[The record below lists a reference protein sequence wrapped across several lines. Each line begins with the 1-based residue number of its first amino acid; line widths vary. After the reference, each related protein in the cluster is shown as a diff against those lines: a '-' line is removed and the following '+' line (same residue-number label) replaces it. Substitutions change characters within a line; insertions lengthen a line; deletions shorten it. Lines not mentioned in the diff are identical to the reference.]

1 MRIVVD
7 TNVLVSAFLSPTA
20 RRPIALPGLV
30 RGKISLAKGIGGVAH
45 PAAQERVLEITP
57 ARRLSC
63 GASVRTLTSNH
74 QESVIRFRGEPM
86 RILSGRRLRA
96 RLQRSVRIFSARR
109 GASMPSRDCA
119 RFRSLFLRAI
129 KKGRSVVTGRL
140 DIPLSFH

>member
-1 MRIVVD
+1 
-7 TNVLVSAFLSPTA
+7 
-20 RRPIALPGLV
+20 
-30 RGKISLAKGIGGVAH
+30 
-45 PAAQERVLEITP
+45 
-57 ARRLSC
+57 
-63 GASVRTLTSNH
+63 
-74 QESVIRFRGEPM
+74 M